1 MTRENDGAE
10 RDAAD
15 LMPRRLTRRNHGA
28 RQEIEGQKA
37 GQSGRRRHVR
47 DHECRRVGRRHTAVA
62 RPEQPNSQTGS
73 RLLASATGDGAHC
86 KSVTLL
92 HFVNHVALDN

>member
-1 MTRENDGAE
+1 MYLSSNEFMTGENDGAE

-15 LMPRRLTRRNHGA
+15 LMPGRLTRRNYGA

-37 GQSGRRRHVR
+37 GQGGRRRHVR
-47 DHECRRVGRRHTAVA
+47 DHECRRVGRRHTAAA

-73 RLLASATGDGAHC
+73 LRLQPATVLIARLLHC
-86 KSVTLL
+86 CIS
-92 HFVNHVALDN
+92 